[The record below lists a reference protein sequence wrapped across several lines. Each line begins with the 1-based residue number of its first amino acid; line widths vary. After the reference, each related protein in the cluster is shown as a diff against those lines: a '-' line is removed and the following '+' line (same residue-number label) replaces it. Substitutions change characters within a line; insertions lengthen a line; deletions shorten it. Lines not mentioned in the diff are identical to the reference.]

1 MLKSRDKY
9 LCSSKQFCSCSP
21 NTSKTTKIF
30 QINEGMSKI
39 CPLQMKGVMGLWV
52 HIYEQFA
59 LLNLRSL
66 DVVLLSCV
74 SKRLR
79 KALDCVLIVF
89 QIVQNE
95 QKMKKD
101 MIIESKGGLNVF
113 FLLEQFHP
121 LFVFL
126 LLFLCF
132 WSSKKYCNSSPW
144 SSTQKPFVA
153 SRMSIQLHV
162 DGIITCN
169 GVWNLYHY
177 KFINFHEKFLWKSSM
192 KSFCEMLPLEVSI
205 YCINFYFLKMK

>member
-1 MLKSRDKY
+1 
-9 LCSSKQFCSCSP
+9 
-21 NTSKTTKIF
+21 
-30 QINEGMSKI
+30 
-39 CPLQMKGVMGLWV
+39 MKGVMGLWV

-132 WSSKKYCNSSPW
+132 WSSKKYCNSSP
-144 SSTQKPFVA
+144 
-153 SRMSIQLHV
+153 
-162 DGIITCN
+162 
-169 GVWNLYHY
+169 
-177 KFINFHEKFLWKSSM
+177 
-192 KSFCEMLPLEVSI
+192 
-205 YCINFYFLKMK
+205 